1 MQFLILDL
9 TQPRLA
15 LTPQGDLLMW
25 KPVPAPTGLWYRVED
40 RIPSSGHPHSADSY
54 DWRPVVLEELPEA
67 AMAELL
73 QRLERCIPLEPGS
86 LSGEALPAVL
96 AACAATMRR
105 MAGALAE
112 AA

>member
-9 TQPRLA
+9 SQPRLA
-15 LTPQGDLLMW
+15 LTPQGELLEW
-25 KPVPAPTGLWYRVED
+25 REVPSIIDSTGW
-40 RIPSSGHPHSADSY
+40 A
-54 DWRPVVLEELPEA
+54 WRPVAPQELPEA

-73 QRLERCIPLEPGS
+73 ERLERCIPLVPGS

-96 AACAATMRR
+96 AASAAIMRR